1 MGRVLSLPPYALAA
15 ARARLERERAG
26 LKHFLMTV
34 ESVLEEHEVFDIEPW
49 LHGSRNASPST
60 TRASRGMPERS
71 PAPTSTPPR

>member
-49 LHGSRNASPST
+49 LHGLQ
-60 TRASRGMPERS
+60 ERI
-71 PAPTSTPPR
+71 AEYDARIARYA